1 MKNLRAN
8 GEQMLGNMIGV
19 EAAPNLSG
27 IGAQAPFGDTWDHFK
42 IPDCD
47 PGPPEGTKKWVTT
60 VENVKTWVND
70 TIGRWVKP
78 MWYMDPKDENGGHWV
93 DGHIEYPGHYE
104 MKPRNVSRWVVVHK
118 TAKQQDCFYKQNDAN
133 EYHQKLIKQHEDFV
147 KSKQEDEDLLRW
159 QGEHKCLAQ
168 LVNVDFVVMSVK
180 VEPKGS
186 HSGGLCQ
193 KLCTVKGYDG
203 FTWTSEGC
211 WLKKLGPG
219 ITSFQAQPLQGAY
232 SGYACAKVATY
243 LPWLTDE
250 AQRHTLIGV
259 GHAGAAPLAAAT
271 GSMLCVML
279 LKPYSADLDLVIEQ
293 QKLDKGIFS
302 CESWALYSSQVFEL
316 PSGLKTRKIY
326 ASQMVEK
333 GGQWNVVLDTDVLM
347 AFYREVLKD
356 PEWREAKWIV
366 RADPEC
372 IFYPVHLKTILFHQE
387 QVGNVDA
394 SPTYLV
400 SADTAVGFPRFFQ
413 VMSQSALRQL
423 ATDSRSCFWR
433 MRYWGNSQYHGSM
446 WFDSCLNETVHA
458 RRVKPPK
465 LIADGP
471 AGAKEE
477 SSKMAPD
484 LKMQSNNNPEV
495 FSVKQEPERVKNM
508 VNPVVRAERCGACF
522 LLGRRFDYTA
532 TADLAMSAAVYAVH
546 AAQWAQRGALSAPGP
561 RREFFSQLRLRLL
574 RQVPDAPLRCAGWK
588 EVAYGTMLR
597 QWEEEQAKIL
607 AKTWKGRLQAT
618 KGRLG
623 PVVVSCTSSVA
634 VFITSDLMVQ
644 KAVEKRPEV
653 DVTRTS
659 VMGLFGLGYA
669 GFAQHFLYTRLW
681 PFILQ
686 AARLSGPRAV
696 AFQVL
701 GDQGF
706 YMPLIYLPI
715 FYSTKEMAC
724 TNKLLWETAQAG
736 VLRWQENLAADLTL
750 CSGYW
755 IPVQAFRL
763 QTTRG

>member
-1 MKNLRAN
+1 MEERREAQRVASPEESFSLLRDGVKVPPRLKSAHLALGLLFLTVALWIFHSPSKESPEESGNLRKRLGFYLPN
-8 GEQMLGNMIGV
+8 RGHEEPSGEWR
-19 EAAPNLSG
+19 A
-27 IGAQAPFGDTWDHFK
+27 DTWDHFK

-471 AGAKEE
+471 AECASEH
-477 SSKMAPD
+477 
-484 LKMQSNNNPEV
+484 
-495 FSVKQEPERVKNM
+495 F
-508 VNPVVRAERCGACF
+508 
-522 LLGRRFDYTA
+522 
-532 TADLAMSAAVYAVH
+532 AVYWPVTSS
-546 AAQWAQRGALSAPGP
+546 QAQRA
-561 RREFFSQLRLRLL
+561 
-574 RQVPDAPLRCAGWK
+574 C
-588 EVAYGTMLR
+588 
-597 QWEEEQAKIL
+597 
-607 AKTWKGRLQAT
+607 
-618 KGRLG
+618 
-623 PVVVSCTSSVA
+623 
-634 VFITSDLMVQ
+634 
-644 KAVEKRPEV
+644 
-653 DVTRTS
+653 
-659 VMGLFGLGYA
+659 
-669 GFAQHFLYTRLW
+669 YTR
-681 PFILQ
+681 
-686 AARLSGPRAV
+686 
-696 AFQVL
+696 
-701 GDQGF
+701 
-706 YMPLIYLPI
+706 
-715 FYSTKEMAC
+715 
-724 TNKLLWETAQAG
+724 
-736 VLRWQENLAADLTL
+736 
-750 CSGYW
+750 
-755 IPVQAFRL
+755 
-763 QTTRG
+763 